1 MTDRLDLPSRYR
13 KAVEALL
20 REHVPDAE
28 VWAYG
33 SRVNGMSHPGSDLD
47 LVLRSPTLEQL
58 GDGYH
63 DLVEAF
69 QESNIPILIQA
80 HDWARLPE
88 SFHREIERDYVVVQE
103 GTEQP
108 VPGEWREVTLGNLI
122 DIKHG
127 FAFKGSSIHDD
138 PQGDI
143 LLTPGNF
150 AIGGGFK
157 GDKIKYYDGHI
168 PEEFVLGE
176 GDLLVSMTDL
186 SKQSD
191 TLGYPALVPSRP
203 DVRRYLHN
211 QRLGKISL
219 KRTGEAFARYLYY
232 ILCSTEYRSEVLAS
246 ATGTTVKHTSP
257 ERIKQF
263 RFILPPLPEQRA
275 IAHILGTLDDKIE
288 LNRRMNETL
297 EEMARALF
305 QSWFVDFDPV
315 RAKMEGRDTGLPPDL
330 AALFPDRLVDSEV
343 GEIPE
348 GWQVRA
354 LGDVLEQR
362 VERCR
367 PSPETKAIPYVPID
381 CISPRSLSLTSS
393 KSGDAAQSSLTRF
406 YRGDLLFGA
415 MRPYFH
421 KVCIAPFDGTTRTT
435 AFVLYPKF
443 DYDFSFGTCLLHN
456 PSTIDFATRN
466 ATGSTIPYAVWAD
479 SLELMPTIMPPIPI
493 RKAFHAVVQAVLHR
507 FPETY
512 FETQALTTLRDSLL
526 PRLVSGEVRVEAE
539 RVMEVTN

>member
-1 MTDRLDLPSRYR
+1 M
-13 KAVEALL
+13 
-20 REHVPDAE
+20 PDAE

-47 LVLRSPTLEQL
+47 LVLRGPTLEQL
-58 GDGYH
+58 GDGFH

-69 QESNIPILIQA
+69 QESNIPILVQA

-157 GDKIKYYDGHI
+157 RDKFKYYDGPI

-176 GDLLVSMTDL
+176 GDLVVSMTDL

-232 ILCSTEYRSEVLAS
+232 ILCSTEYRSEILAS

-263 RFILPPLPEQRA
+263 RFILPSLPEQRA

-330 AALFPDRLVDSEV
+330 AALFPDRLVDSELGLV
-343 GEIPE
+343 PE
-348 GWQVRA
+348 GWGV
-354 LGDVLEQR
+354 GVLSDAIELFSGGTPKTSM
-362 VERCR
+362 
-367 PSPETKAIPYVPID
+367 PSYWGGAIPWYTAKDTPGLSDVFALVTERTITQAGVENSATEILPVGTTIITARGTVGRLACLGVPMAMNQTCYGIRGGRGLYGLLHLLERAEGSRRPEGANSWND
-381 CISPRSLSLTSS
+381 LRHHYARHISIRRDDAGASIPSRSLRIHS
-393 KSGDAAQSSLTRF
+393 KLNN
-406 YRGDLLFGA
+406 GA
-415 MRPYFH
+415 HPPEPVR
-421 KVCIAPFDGTTRTT
+421 
-435 AFVLYPKF
+435 
-443 DYDFSFGTCLLHN
+443 
-456 PSTIDFATRN
+456 
-466 ATGSTIPYAVWAD
+466 IPYPRHAAGWAVA
-479 SLELMPTIMPPIPI
+479 
-493 RKAFHAVVQAVLHR
+493 AVDV
-507 FPETY
+507 
-512 FETQALTTLRDSLL
+512 
-526 PRLVSGEVRVEAE
+526 GECE
-539 RVMEVTN
+539 N